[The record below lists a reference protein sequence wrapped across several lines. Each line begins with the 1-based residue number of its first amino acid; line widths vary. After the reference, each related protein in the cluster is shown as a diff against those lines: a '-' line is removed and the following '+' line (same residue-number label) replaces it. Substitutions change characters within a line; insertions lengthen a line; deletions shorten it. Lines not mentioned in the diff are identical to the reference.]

1 MKKSKAIIFILTA
14 ALLLSAC
21 SNADGEVKN
30 HENSNNSETSVTEGA
45 WGAVDPTDDTDA
57 SAEKTHPQPTKPV
70 DPPSFGDTATIEE
83 TVIYNEN
90 NIKITATEL
99 TYSSRS
105 VSVGLNIENNTEENL
120 SFRCGTI
127 GYSANSVNGYMVET
141 GYVNCDVSAGKKAMD
156 SVEFDLDALMLC
168 GIKEIGE
175 IELAFSIENE
185 NYDYIYTDPLT
196 IKTSAFA
203 SVDYGKNTF
212 QTAINDEA
220 VNAQYGFSVDKFFD
234 EKLYDKNGVK
244 VISEALVTNKSGEQ
258 VLMIELENSS
268 SKQLEISLG
277 KISLN
282 GLAVE
287 NGTKIINT
295 VNPNKK
301 CVVGI
306 TLSSLLD
313 ENYWDIFG
321 LKEIGKIDLR
331 LKTEENDKELDSEF
345 ISISLPGK
353 DATFNNSGVEVYN
366 KNGMKIVFKGFAKDH
381 YSYND
386 DLHALFIAE
395 NSSGKEISINN
406 EYNSMSIN
414 GYMVDYSYY
423 SSDIY
428 AGGNLILDM
437 RIDEDSLASNK
448 IGGEDDIE
456 EFEVSLKLRDDGYKD
471 IDDVKISIRRN

>member
-30 HENSNNSETSVTEGA
+30 SENANDPETSISEGA
-45 WGAVDPTDDTDA
+45 WGAVKPTDDTDA
-57 SAEKTHPQPTKPV
+57 PAEITSPNPTKPV

-99 TYSSRS
+99 TYSSSS
-105 VSVGLNIENNTEENL
+105 VSIGLNIENNTAENL

-156 SVEFDLDALMLC
+156 TVEFDLDALMLY
-168 GIKEIGE
+168 GIDEIGE

-185 NYDYIYTDPLT
+185 NYDYIYTDPLK
-196 IKTSAFA
+196 IKTSAFG
-203 SVDYGKNTF
+203 SVDYEKNTF
-212 QTAINDEA
+212 QTTINEESIKS
-220 VNAQYGFSVDKFFD
+220 QYGFSVDSFFD
-234 EKLYDKNGVK
+234 EKLFDKNGVK

-258 VLMIELENSS
+258 VLIIELENSS

-282 GLAVE
+282 GLTVE
-287 NGTKIINT
+287 NGTKTINT

-353 DATFNNSGVEVYN
+353 DASFNNSGVEVYN
-366 KNGMKIVFKGFAKDH
+366 KNGMKIIFKGFAKDH

-395 NSSGKEISINN
+395 NTSGKEISINN

-423 SSDIY
+423 GSDVS
-428 AGGNLILDM
+428 AGANSILDM
-437 RIDEDSLASNK
+437 RIDDDSLASNK
-448 IGGEDDIE
+448 INSEDDIE
-456 EFEVSLKLRDDGYKD
+456 EFEVSLKLRDDGYND
-471 IDDVKISIRRN
+471 IDNVKISIRRN